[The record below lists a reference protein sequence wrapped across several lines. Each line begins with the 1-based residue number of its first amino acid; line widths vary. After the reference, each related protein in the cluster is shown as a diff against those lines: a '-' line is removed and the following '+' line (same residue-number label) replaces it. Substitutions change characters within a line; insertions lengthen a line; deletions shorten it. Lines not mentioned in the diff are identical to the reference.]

1 MHLHRLTRIRWWAI
15 GLTLALSLTS
25 ASSNADKTLTFGVVP
40 QFDARRIQNIWQ
52 PILDELEK
60 QSGHQIKLVGSPNIP
75 EFEKQFLA
83 GDFDFAYMNPYHLLK
98 AHEAQ
103 GYTPLVRD
111 VGRTLHGIVVVR
123 KDSAIEQVEQL
134 DGKSVAFPAP
144 NALGASLIPRT
155 EFKETYNIDIEPA
168 YVRSHSSVYLNVVT
182 GQTSAGGGVQKTL
195 QKQPENIR
203 EMLKIIYRTPEV
215 APHPVAVHPRV
226 PDSIRE
232 QVGEA
237 FLRLGETAR
246 GREILT
252 GIPMKRIGDAS
263 LADYEPLRQM
273 GLDKYYVR

>member
-1 MHLHRLTRIRWWAI
+1 MHLHTLTRIRSWAVGI
-15 GLTLALSLTS
+15 ALVLSLACT
-25 ASSNADKTLTFGVVP
+25 ASNAEKTLTFGVVP
-40 QFDARRIQNIWQ
+40 QFDARRIQGIWQ

-60 QSGHQIKLVGSPNIP
+60 RSGHEIKLVGSPNIP
-75 EFEKQFLA
+75 EFEKQLLA

-98 AHEAQ
+98 AHEAR

-123 KDSAIEQVEQL
+123 KDSTIEQVEQL
-134 DGKSVAFPAP
+134 DGRSVAFPAP

-155 EFKETYNIDIEPA
+155 EFKEIYKIDIEPA

-203 EMLKIIYRTPEV
+203 EMLKVIYRTPEV

-232 QVGEA
+232 QIARA
-237 FLRLGETAR
+237 FLQLGETAQ

-273 GLDKYYVR
+273 GLDKYYVQ

>member
-1 MHLHRLTRIRWWAI
+1 MHRNTLTRIRSWAV
-15 GLTLALSLTS
+15 GLALLLSLAST
-25 ASSNADKTLTFGVVP
+25 ASSADEALTFGVVP
-40 QFDARRIQNIWQ
+40 QFDARRIQSIWQ

-60 QSGHQIKLVGSPNIP
+60 QSGHRFKLVGSPNIP
-75 EFEKQFLA
+75 EFEKQLLA

-103 GYTPLVRD
+103 GYIPLVRD

-123 KDSAIEQVEQL
+123 KDSTIEQVEQL
-134 DGKSVAFPAP
+134 DGRSVAFPAP

-155 EFKETYNIDIEPA
+155 EFKEIYKIDIEPA
-168 YVRSHSSVYLNVVT
+168 YVRSHSSVYLNVAT

-195 QKQPENIR
+195 QKQPEKIR
-203 EMLKIIYRTPEV
+203 EMLKIIYQTPEV

-226 PDSIRE
+226 PDDIRE
-232 QVGEA
+232 QIAQA
-237 FLRLGETAR
+237 FLQLGETVH

-252 GIPMKRIGDAS
+252 RIPMKRIGDAS

-273 GLDKYYVR
+273 GLDKYYVE